1 MKKQQADIIVVNGM
15 VVSSSSIEPKSVVIK
30 AGKILDTLEDAAAYE
45 TERVIDASGKFV
57 LPGIIDAHFHPV
69 YADRIDTLS
78 KAAATGG
85 ITTLIPYVGAVAA
98 WGRGGDL
105 VDSVKSFIEEGES
118 SSILDFGIHGTFIQ
132 KDIAAAE
139 KSIPELIE
147 MGIVSFKG
155 FTAYKKR
162 GMQLEDEEILKIMG
176 LIARHNGVFA
186 THCENGPIL
195 DLLEDAAVAR
205 GDMKPEHYPP
215 THPGISEAEAV
226 FRVLSLAQISGCRMY
241 LPHLSAKESL
251 DVLRLFKSWNR
262 QTIYAET
269 CPHYLVFTD
278 EELKKRGTLAKMSP
292 PLRRPADVAALW
304 RAIQEGD
311 IDVIGSDAAGHTVA
325 ANEPLDDNVFS
336 APHGIPGLDTLF
348 TVTYTEGVNRG
359 RITLPQLVKMTS
371 ENPARIFG
379 LYPRKG
385 TLAIG
390 ADADVVIFDP
400 ALAHRIPHKNALTNV
415 DYSLYEGQNCLGA
428 PVMVM
433 QRGEIIMVDGEIKA
447 RVGQGAYLA
456 GSFDAGSSH
465 SGCCGSLL

>member
-1 MKKQQADIIVVNGM
+1 MDKQKIDILIKNGVVVSGSGMKKQDVLICDGRIYDIVSDSGAVIADR
-15 VVSSSSIEPKSVVIK
+15 EFD
-30 AGKILDTLEDAAAYE
+30 AGGRY
-45 TERVIDASGKFV
+45 V

-69 YADRIDTLS
+69 YADRIDALS
-78 KAAATGG
+78 KAAVTGG
-85 ITTLIPYVGAVAA
+85 ITTLIPYVGAVKA
-98 WGRGGDL
+98 WGQGGDL

-118 SSILDFGIHGTFIQ
+118 SSILDFGIHCTFTQ

-139 KSIPELIE
+139 RSIPALIE

-162 GMQLEDEEILKIMG
+162 GMKLEDEEILKIMG

-195 DLLEDAAVAR
+195 DLLEDSAIAR
-205 GDMKPEHYPP
+205 GDVKPEHYPP

-251 DVLRLFKSWNR
+251 EVLRLFKSWNR

-292 PLRRPADVAALW
+292 PLRQQADVDALW
-304 RAIQEGD
+304 RAVQEGA
-311 IDVIGSDAAGHTVA
+311 IDVIGSDAAGHSIA
-325 ANEPLDDNVFS
+325 NNEPLHDDVFS

-348 TVTYTEGVNRG
+348 TITYSEGVNEG
-359 RITLPQLVKMTS
+359 RITLPHLVKMTS

-379 LYPRKG
+379 LYPKKG

-400 ALAHRIPHKNALTNV
+400 AISHSVPQKNVFTKV
-415 DYSLYEGQNCLGA
+415 DYSLYEGFRCLGA
-428 PVMVM
+428 PTLVI
-433 QRGEIIMVDGEIKA
+433 QRGQVVMENGNIKA
-447 RVGQGAYLA
+447 EPGQGRFLA
-456 GSFDAGSSH
+456 GQ
-465 SGCCGSLL
+465 LT

>member
-1 MKKQQADIIVVNGM
+1 MEKQQADIIVANGM
-15 VVSSSSIEPKSVVIK
+15 VVSSSSIEQKAVVIK
-30 AGKILDTLEDAAAYE
+30 ASKVLGTPENAAAYE
-45 TERVIDASGKFV
+45 ANRVIDANGKFV

-98 WGRGGDL
+98 WGQGGDL

-118 SSILDFGIHGTFIQ
+118 SSILDFGIHCTFTQ
-132 KDIAAAE
+132 NDIAAAQR
-139 KSIPELIE
+139 SIPALVE

-162 GMQLEDEEILKIMG
+162 GMKLEDEEILKIMG
-176 LIARHNGVFA
+176 LIAKHNGLFV

-195 DLLEDAAVAR
+195 DLLEDSAVIR
-205 GDMKPEHYPP
+205 GDVKPEHYPP

-278 EELKKRGTLAKMSP
+278 EELKKRGSLAKMSP
-292 PLRRPADVAALW
+292 PLRQQADVDALW
-304 RAIQEGD
+304 RAIQEGA

-325 ANEPLDDNVFS
+325 SNEPLHDDIFS
-336 APHGIPGLDTLF
+336 APHGIPGQDTMF
-348 TVTYTEGVNRG
+348 TITYAEGVNKG
-359 RITLPQLVKMTS
+359 RITLPHLVKMTC

-379 LYPRKG
+379 LYPKKG
-385 TLAIG
+385 TLTIG

-400 ALAHRIPHKNALTNV
+400 AISHSVPKKNAFTKV
-415 DYSLYEGQNCLGA
+415 DYSLYEGFRCLGG
-428 PVMVM
+428 PTLVI
-433 QRGEIIMVDGEIKA
+433 QRGKIIMADGEIKA
-447 RVGQGAYLA
+447 QSGQGAYLT
-456 GSFDAGSSH
+456 GTLDAGSSLP
-465 SGCCGSLL
+465 STS

>member
-1 MKKQQADIIVVNGM
+1 MDKQKIDILIKNGVVVSGNGMKKQDVLICDGRIHDIVSDSGAVIADR
-15 VVSSSSIEPKSVVIK
+15 E
-30 AGKILDTLEDAAAYE
+30 
-45 TERVIDASGKFV
+45 IDAGGRYV

-85 ITTLIPYVGAVAA
+85 ITTLIPYVGAVKA
-98 WGRGGDL
+98 WGQGGDL

-118 SSILDFGIHGTFIQ
+118 SSILDFGIHCTFTQ
-132 KDIAAAE
+132 NDISAAE
-139 KSIPELIE
+139 RSIPALIE

-162 GMQLEDEEILKIMG
+162 GMKLEDEEILKIMG

-195 DLLEDAAVAR
+195 DLLEDSAIAR
-205 GDMKPEHYPP
+205 GDVKPEHYPP

-251 DVLRLFKSWNR
+251 EVLRLFKSWNR

-278 EELKKRGTLAKMSP
+278 EELKRRGSLAKMSP
-292 PLRRPADVAALW
+292 PLRQQADVDALW
-304 RAIQEGD
+304 RAVHEGA
-311 IDVIGSDAAGHTVA
+311 IDVIGSDAAGHSIA
-325 ANEPLDDNVFS
+325 ANEPLHDDVFS

-348 TVTYTEGVNRG
+348 TITYSEGVNGG
-359 RITLPQLVKMTS
+359 RITLPHLVKMTS

-379 LYPRKG
+379 LYPKKG

-400 ALAHRIPHKNALTNV
+400 TISHSVPQKNVFTKV
-415 DYSLYEGQNCLGA
+415 DYSLYEGFRCLGA
-428 PVMVM
+428 PTLVI
-433 QRGEIIMVDGEIKA
+433 QRGQVVMENGKIKA
-447 RVGQGAYLA
+447 EPGQGQFLA
-456 GSFDAGSSH
+456 GQFT
-465 SGCCGSLL
+465 

>member
-1 MKKQQADIIVVNGM
+1 MDKQKIDILIKNGVVVSGNGMKKQDVLICDGRIHDIVSDSGAVIADR
-15 VVSSSSIEPKSVVIK
+15 E
-30 AGKILDTLEDAAAYE
+30 
-45 TERVIDASGKFV
+45 IDAGGRYV

-85 ITTLIPYVGAVAA
+85 ITTLIPYVGAVKA
-98 WGRGGDL
+98 WGQGGDL

-118 SSILDFGIHGTFIQ
+118 SSILDFGIHCTFTQ
-132 KDIAAAE
+132 NDIAAAE
-139 KSIPELIE
+139 RSIPALIE

-162 GMQLEDEEILKIMG
+162 GMKLEDEEILKIMG

-195 DLLEDAAVAR
+195 DLLEDSAIAR
-205 GDMKPEHYPP
+205 GDVKPEHYPP

-251 DVLRLFKSWNR
+251 EVLRLFKSWNR

-278 EELKKRGTLAKMSP
+278 EELKRRGSLAKMSP
-292 PLRRPADVAALW
+292 PLRQQADVDALW
-304 RAIQEGD
+304 RAVQEGA
-311 IDVIGSDAAGHTVA
+311 IDVIGSDAAGHSIA
-325 ANEPLDDNVFS
+325 ANEPLHDDVFS

-348 TVTYTEGVNRG
+348 TITYSEGVNGG
-359 RITLPQLVKMTS
+359 RITLPHLVKMTS

-379 LYPRKG
+379 LYPKKG

-400 ALAHRIPHKNALTNV
+400 AISHSVPQKNVFTKV
-415 DYSLYEGQNCLGA
+415 DYSLYEGFRCLGA
-428 PVMVM
+428 PTLVI
-433 QRGEIIMVDGEIKA
+433 QRGQVVMENGNIKA
-447 RVGQGAYLA
+447 EPGQGRFLA
-456 GSFDAGSSH
+456 GQ
-465 SGCCGSLL
+465 LT

>member
-1 MKKQQADIIVVNGM
+1 MEKQQTDIIIANGM
-15 VVSSSSIEPKSVVIK
+15 VVSSSRIEQKTVVIK
-30 AGKILDTLEDAAAYE
+30 AGKVLGTPENAVAYDADLI
-45 TERVIDASGKFV
+45 IDAKGKFV

-85 ITTLIPYVGAVAA
+85 ITTLIPYVGAVKA
-98 WGRGGDL
+98 WGQGGDL

-118 SSILDFGIHGTFIQ
+118 SSILDFGIHCTFTQ

-139 KSIPELIE
+139 RSIPALIE

-162 GMQLEDEEILKIMG
+162 GMKLEDEEILKVMG
-176 LIARHNGVFA
+176 LIARYHGVFA

-195 DLLEDAAVAR
+195 DLLEDAAIAR
-205 GDMKPEHYPP
+205 GDVSPEHFPP
-215 THPGISEAEAV
+215 THPGIAEAEAV

-251 DVLRLFKSWNR
+251 EVLRLFKSWNR

-278 EELKKRGTLAKMSP
+278 EELKRRGSLAKMSP
-292 PLRRPADVAALW
+292 PLRQQADVDALW
-304 RAIQEGD
+304 RAVEGGA
-311 IDVIGSDAAGHTVA
+311 IDVIGSDAAGHTIA
-325 ANEPLDDNVFS
+325 SNEPLFDDIFA

-348 TVTYTEGVNRG
+348 NFTYEIGVNAG
-359 RITLPQLVKMTS
+359 RITLPHLVKMTS
-371 ENPARIFG
+371 ENPAKIFG

-385 TLAIG
+385 VLEKG

-400 ALAHRIPHKNALTNV
+400 AIAHTIPDKNPYTHV
-415 DYSLYEGQNCLGA
+415 DYSLYAGRRCLGA
-428 PVMVM
+428 PVVVI
-433 QRGEIIMVDGEIKA
+433 QRGQVVMENGNIKA
-447 RVGQGAYLA
+447 EPGQGRFLA
-456 GSFDAGSSH
+456 GQFT
-465 SGCCGSLL
+465 

>member
-1 MKKQQADIIVVNGM
+1 M
-15 VVSSSSIEPKSVVIK
+15 VVSGSGIEPKAVVIK
-30 AGKILDTLEDAAAYE
+30 DGKVLDTPESAVAYE
-45 TERVIDASGKFV
+45 AGRVIDASGKFV

-98 WGRGGDL
+98 WGQGGDL
-105 VDSVKSFIEEGES
+105 VDAVKSFIAEGES
-118 SSILDFGIHGTFIQ
+118 SSILDFGLHCTFTQ
-132 KDIAAAE
+132 NDIAE
-139 KSIPELIE
+139 SERSIPALIE

-205 GDMKPEHYPP
+205 GDVKPEHYPP

-269 CPHYLVFTD
+269 CPHYLVFTE

-292 PLRRPADVAALW
+292 PLRQSTDVAALW

-311 IDVIGSDAAGHTVA
+311 IDVIGSDAAGHNIA
-325 ANEPLDDNVFS
+325 ANEPLDDDVFS
-336 APHGIPGLDTLF
+336 APHGIPGLDTMF
-348 TVTYTEGVNRG
+348 TVTYSEGVNKG
-359 RITLPQLVKMTS
+359 RITLPHLVKMTS
-371 ENPARIFG
+371 ENPALIFG

-385 TLAIG
+385 TLTIG

-400 ALAHRIPHKNALTNV
+400 ALAHRIPPKNAHTNV
-415 DYSLYEGQNCLGA
+415 DYSLYEGRHCLGA

-433 QRGEIIMVDGEIKA
+433 QRGRVVLENGEIQA
-447 RVGQGAYLA
+447 DHGQGHFLA
-456 GSFDAGSSH
+456 GKFDAV
-465 SGCCGSLL
+465 

>member
-1 MKKQQADIIVVNGM
+1 MDKQKIDILIKDGVVVSGNGMKKQDVLIKDGRIHDVSADCGAVQAVEEINVN
-15 VVSSSSIEPKSVVIK
+15 
-30 AGKILDTLEDAAAYE
+30 
-45 TERVIDASGKFV
+45 GKFV

-85 ITTLIPYVGAVAA
+85 ITTLIPYVGAVKA
-98 WGRGGDL
+98 WGQGGDL
-105 VDSVKSFIEEGES
+105 VDSVNSFIEEGES
-118 SSILDFGIHGTFIQ
+118 SSILDFGIHCTFTQ
-132 KDIAAAE
+132 NDMAAVE
-139 KSIPELIE
+139 RSIPALFE

-162 GMQLEDEEILKIMG
+162 GMKLEDEDILKIMG
-176 LIARHNGVFA
+176 LIARYHGVFA

-195 DLLEDAAVAR
+195 DLLEDSAIAR
-205 GDMKPEHYPP
+205 GDVSPEHFPP
-215 THPGISEAEAV
+215 THPGIAEAEAV

-251 DVLRLFKSWNR
+251 EVLRLFKSWNR

-278 EELKKRGTLAKMSP
+278 EELKRRGSLAKMSP
-292 PLRRPADVAALW
+292 PLRQQADVDALW
-304 RAIQEGD
+304 RAIQNGA

-325 ANEPLDDNVFS
+325 SNEPLFDDIFA

-348 TVTYTEGVNRG
+348 NLTYEIGVNGG
-359 RITLPQLVKMTS
+359 RITLPHLVKMTC
-371 ENPARIFG
+371 ENPAKIFG

-385 TLAIG
+385 VLEKG

-400 ALAHRIPHKNALTNV
+400 TVTHTIPDKNPHTNV
-415 DYSLYEGQNCLGA
+415 DYSLYAGRQCLGA
-428 PVMVM
+428 PVVVI
-433 QRGEIIMVDGEIKA
+433 QRGQVVMENGTIKA
-447 RVGQGAYLA
+447 EPGQGRFLA
-456 GSFDAGSSH
+456 GQ
-465 SGCCGSLL
+465 LT